1 VITPSQDEAR
11 AVLAHFAT
19 GGTLAALEPHMSG
32 LINHSWLASLE
43 SAGTVRRYLLQQ
55 INRHVFRRPAEVLEN
70 MLRVTSH
77 LRQRLAGE
85 RAVDLERRVLS
96 LVPTR
101 DGAPGHVDERGETW
115 RLVPWIEGTR
125 SIERA
130 ATEADA
136 RETARAF
143 GLFVRQLTDLPPP
156 ALHATIPAFHDTEAR
171 VRALE
176 RVIGTDPAGRVAAC
190 RAETSALLDRRSLA
204 AALAGPE
211 ADGTRVRPVHNDA
224 KIANVL
230 FDAESGEA
238 LSVVD
243 LDTTMPGLAAHD
255 FGDLVR
261 SSVSDS
267 AEDERDLARIE
278 VRTGVFA
285 ALADGFLSGI
295 GDAIVPAERA
305 LLVTGARVIVY
316 EQAVRFLADHL
327 DGDRY
332 YRTARPG
339 HNLDRAR
346 AQLQLLA
353 SLERVSPELE
363 RIVASGGTGGA

>member
-1 VITPSQDEAR
+1 MSVPSDDDAR
-11 AVLAHFAT
+11 AVLAHFAAS
-19 GGTLAALEPHMSG
+19 GTLVSLETHTSG

-43 SAGTVRRYLLQQ
+43 SAGAVRRYLLQR

-70 MLRVTSH
+70 MQRITRH
-77 LRQRLAGE
+77 LRARLARE
-85 RAVDLERRVLS
+85 RVLDLDRRVLS

-101 DGAPGHVDERGETW
+101 EGAPGHVDESGETW

-125 SIERA
+125 SVERA
-130 ATEADA
+130 ANEADA

-143 GLFVRQLTDLPPP
+143 GLFVRQLADLPPP
-156 ALHATIPAFHDTEAR
+156 ALHATIPAFHDTQAR

-176 RVIGTDPAGRVAAC
+176 RVIGEDPAGRVAAC
-190 RAETSALLDRRSLA
+190 SPEIAGLLERRPLA
-204 AALAGPE
+204 AALAGP
-211 ADGTRVRPVHNDA
+211 AGTDATRARPVHNDA

-238 LSVVD
+238 LTVID

-267 AEDERDLARIE
+267 EEDERDLARVQ
-278 VRTGVFA
+278 VRIGVFA
-285 ALADGFLSGI
+285 ALAEGYLAGA
-295 GDAIVPAERA
+295 GDAIAPAERA
-305 LLVTGARVIVY
+305 RLVTGARVIVY

-332 YRTARPG
+332 YRTSRPG

-346 AQLQLLA
+346 AQLQLLEA
-353 SLERVSPELE
+353 LESASPELE
-363 RIVASGGTGGA
+363 RIVSC